1 MHPVKENESYNPYR
15 KGVPRLRE
23 MSPEQRNK
31 LIQKRPD
38 YGVMICR
45 CEEISKGEIVDALC
59 SPLPVYTVDGVKKR
73 VRPGMGRCQG
83 GFCMPLVA
91 EIISE
96 VTGQPLEKVKKS
108 GGDSYLLF
116 GKTKA
121 GDGK

>member
-1 MHPVKENESYNPYR
+1 MVSASHPVKKNESYNPYR

-45 CEEISKGEIVDALC
+45 CEEISKGEIVDALR

-91 EIISE
+91 EIIVRS
-96 VTGQPLEKVKKS
+96 QASHWRK
-108 GGDSYLLF
+108 
-116 GKTKA
+116 
-121 GDGK
+121 